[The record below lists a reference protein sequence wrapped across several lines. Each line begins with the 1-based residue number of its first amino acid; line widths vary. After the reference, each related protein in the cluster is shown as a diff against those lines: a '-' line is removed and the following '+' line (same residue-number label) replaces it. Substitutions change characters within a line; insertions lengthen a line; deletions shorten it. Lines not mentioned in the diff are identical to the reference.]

1 MIAGGQRR
9 CSCCMHLLEQGMN
22 VCSKCGYDNQ
32 KSQTP
37 PYCLPEGTCLK
48 QRYYTGCILG
58 EGGFGITYLGWD
70 QILSIP
76 VAVKEYYPKEFVR
89 RGPVRGSFGEKRVD
103 GETYA
108 QREFQKGMEAFL
120 KEAQTLA
127 QFQSLEGAAV
137 VHDYFT
143 ENDTAYI
150 VMEYIDGISV
160 EEYVQKNGQIPAEKV
175 RTMLR
180 PVLDTLEEMHAHHII
195 HRDVSADNLMIT
207 RQGIMKLVDFGAA
220 RSTVNRDH
228 TMTVMYKRGFAPEEQ
243 YRSKGETGPW
253 SDIYSV
259 CAVMYY
265 LLSGVMPEEA
275 SQRLVSDRTVPLDQI
290 EGLPLPAGWSAAI
303 RKGMSVMASDRYQS
317 IRELR
322 EALGE
327 KSFTL
332 HNESWGQERQEQ
344 RRRKLKLAGEDEL
357 STEHISGELLQVRRE
372 NNRQNEQRQQ
382 EALTAKRKRWYLLIG
397 ILTLVLLTAG
407 AGIGINMRNHSSSVS
422 DGTGKQNS
430 PKNGTHTEM
439 PVETG
444 KGSVLSEGTTGDLAE
459 PEPTAGLTGDL
470 TEPSVHPADT
480 SAEPS
485 ARPAALKKKIPKLIG
500 KQEKMAKKTLKKAGW
515 SHVKIVYQETEK
527 QQVGKVIRQNIPAGK
542 RCSFDRKIVLTVAK
556 KRKAAST
563 TATPTPTAN
572 TAKASGQQSNTG
584 KKTSGKKEKENV
596 VGSLDTL
603 LGN

>member
-1 MIAGGQRR
+1 MIIEGQRR
-9 CSCCMHLLEQGMN
+9 CSCCMHLLEQGD
-22 VCSKCGYDNQ
+22 VCSVCRYDNQ
-32 KSQTP
+32 NSRTP

-48 QRYYTGCILG
+48 ERYYTGCILG

-70 QILSIP
+70 QTLSIP

-89 RGPVRGSFGEKRVD
+89 RRPVSGSFGEKRVD

-108 QREFQKGMEAFL
+108 QQEYQKGMEAFL

-127 QFQSLEGAAV
+127 QFQALEGAAV

-160 EEYVQKNGQIPAEKV
+160 EEYVQKNGQMPAEQV
-175 RTMLR
+175 RSMLR

-207 RQGIMKLVDFGAA
+207 RQGSMKLVDFGAA

-265 LLSGVMPEEA
+265 MLSGVMPEEA

-290 EGLPLPAGWSAAI
+290 EGLVLPDGWSVAI
-303 RKGMSVMASDRYQS
+303 RKGMSVMAADRYQS

-327 KSFTL
+327 SGRTACRE
-332 HNESWGQERQEQ
+332 HWGQERQEE
-344 RRRKLKLAGEDEL
+344 RRRKSLAAGEEEL
-357 STEHISGELLQVRRE
+357 STERIAGELLQAGKEQESRKK
-372 NNRQNEQRQQ
+372 RQLIWEK
-382 EALTAKRKRWYLLIG
+382 ALRAKRKIYLRIG
-397 ILTLVLLTAG
+397 LVLIVLVAAG
-407 AGIGINMRNHSSSVS
+407 AGVAMMRLNGQAQKEGRLPAQTSLAADMPSEQKTQGGTATALPEQMTPGITAQPAYGTLGKTTTTPTSTAETTASIPKTTAEKTSSV
-422 DGTGKQNS
+422 TRS
-430 PKNGTHTEM
+430 PDDKK
-439 PVETG
+439 P
-444 KGSVLSEGTTGDLAE
+444 SERPDKTTD
-459 PEPTAGLTGDL
+459 
-470 TEPSVHPADT
+470 
-480 SAEPS
+480 
-485 ARPAALKKKIPKLIG
+485 
-500 KQEKMAKKTLKKAGW
+500 
-515 SHVKIVYQETEK
+515 
-527 QQVGKVIRQNIPAGK
+527 
-542 RCSFDRKIVLTVAK
+542 
-556 KRKAAST
+556 
-563 TATPTPTAN
+563 
-572 TAKASGQQSNTG
+572 KASKREEKTTKVSRNRK
-584 KKTSGKKEKENV
+584 KKTSATARPNKTEATPKTTKKKTTGQKDKKNV
-596 VGSLDTL
+596 IGSLDTL
-603 LGN
+603 LGE

>member
-1 MIAGGQRR
+1 MIIEGQRR
-9 CSCCMHLLEQGMN
+9 CSCCMHLLEQGD
-22 VCSKCGYDNQ
+22 VCSVCRYDNQ
-32 KSQTP
+32 NSQTP
-37 PYCLPEGTCLK
+37 PYCLSEGTCLK
-48 QRYYTGCILG
+48 QRYYTGCVLG

-70 QILSIP
+70 QTLSIP

-89 RGPVRGSFGEKRVD
+89 RRSVRTHLDEKRVD

-108 QREFQKGMEAFL
+108 QQEYQKGMKAFL
-120 KEAQTLA
+120 NEAQTLA
-127 QFQSLEGAAV
+127 QFQALEGAAV

-160 EEYVQKNGQIPAEKV
+160 EEYVQKNGQMPAEQV
-175 RTMLR
+175 RSMLR

-207 RQGIMKLVDFGAA
+207 RQGSMKLVDFGAA

-290 EGLPLPAGWSAAI
+290 DGLTLPNGWSEAI
-303 RKGMSVMASDRYQS
+303 RKGMSVMAADRYQN
-317 IRELR
+317 IRELC

-327 KSFTL
+327 KSVTL

-344 RRRKLKLAGEDEL
+344 RRRKLKPVGEDEL

-382 EALTAKRKRWYLLIG
+382 KVMTAKHKRRYLLIG
-397 ILTLVLLTAG
+397 ILVLVFLASG

-422 DGTGKQNS
+422 GGTGKQNS
-430 PKNGTHTEM
+430 TKNGTHTEM
-439 PVETG
+439 PVQTEKNTASSA
-444 KGSVLSEGTTGDLAE
+444 GSAGDLDE
-459 PEPTAGLTGDL
+459 PEPTAGLAGAL
-470 TEPSVHPADT
+470 TEPSVRPADT
-480 SAEPS
+480 SAGPS
-485 ARPAALKKKIPKLIG
+485 ARPASLKKKIPKLMG
-500 KQEKMAKKTLKKAGW
+500 KQEKMAKKALKKAGW
-515 SHVKIVYQETEK
+515 SHVKIVYQAAEK
-527 QQVGKVIRQNIPAGK
+527 QQVGTVIRQNIPAGK
-542 RCSFDRKIVLTVAK
+542 RCSFDRKIVLTVGK

-563 TATPTPTAN
+563 TATPTPTTN

-584 KKTSGKKEKENV
+584 KKTSGKKEKKNV

>member
-1 MIAGGQRR
+1 MTIEGQRR
-9 CSCCMHLLEQGMN
+9 CSCCMHLLEQGD
-22 VCSKCGYDNQ
+22 VCSVCRYDNQ
-32 KSQTP
+32 NSRTP

-48 QRYYTGCILG
+48 ERYYTGCILG

-70 QILSIP
+70 QTLSIP

-89 RGPVRGSFGEKRVD
+89 RRPVSGSFGEKRVD

-108 QREFQKGMEAFL
+108 QQEYQKGMEAFL

-127 QFQSLEGAAV
+127 QFQALEGAAV

-160 EEYVQKNGQIPAEKV
+160 EEYVQKNGQMPAEQV
-175 RTMLR
+175 RSMLR

-207 RQGIMKLVDFGAA
+207 RQGSMKLVDFGAA

-265 LLSGVMPEEA
+265 MLSGVMPEEA

-290 EGLPLPAGWSAAI
+290 EGLVLPDGWSVAI
-303 RKGMSVMASDRYQS
+303 RKGMSVMAADRYQS
-317 IRELR
+317 IRELC

-327 KSFTL
+327 KSVVL

-344 RRRKLKLAGEDEL
+344 RRRRLRPAGEDEL

-372 NNRQNEQRQQ
+372 NNRQKEQRQQ
-382 EALTAKRKRWYLLIG
+382 EVLTAKRKRRYLLIG
-397 ILTLVLLTAG
+397 ILAFVLLAAG
-407 AGIGINMRNHSSSVS
+407 AGLGLNMRNPSSSVFG
-422 DGTGKQNS
+422 GTGKQSS

-439 PVETG
+439 PVQTEKTASSAG
-444 KGSVLSEGTTGDLAE
+444 LAGDLAE
-459 PEPTAGLTGDL
+459 PEPTADSAGAL
-470 TEPSVHPADT
+470 TEPSVRPADT

-485 ARPAALKKKIPKLIG
+485 ARPASLKKKMPKLIG
-500 KQEKMAKKTLKKAGW
+500 KQEKMAKKALKKAGW
-515 SHVKIVYQETEK
+515 SHVKIVYQAAEMR
-527 QQVGKVIRQNIPAGK
+527 QVGIVIRQNISAGK
-542 RCSFDRKIVLTVAK
+542 RCSFERKIILTVGK
-556 KRKAAST
+556 KRKTALT
-563 TATPTPTAN
+563 TSTPTPTTN
-572 TAKASGQQSNTG
+572 TAKASGQQSNAG

>member
-1 MIAGGQRR
+1 MIIEGQRR
-9 CSCCMHLLEQGMN
+9 CSCCMHLLEQGD
-22 VCSKCGYDNQ
+22 VCSVCRYDNQ
-32 KSQTP
+32 NSRTP

-48 QRYYTGCILG
+48 GRYYTGCILG

-70 QILSIP
+70 QTLSIP

-89 RGPVRGSFGEKRVD
+89 RRPVSGSFGEKRVD

-108 QREFQKGMEAFL
+108 QQEYQKGMEAFL

-127 QFQSLEGAAV
+127 QFQALEGAAV

-160 EEYVQKNGQIPAEKV
+160 EEYVQKNGQMPAEQV
-175 RTMLR
+175 RSMLR

-207 RQGIMKLVDFGAA
+207 RQGSMKLVDFGAA

-265 LLSGVMPEEA
+265 MLSGVMPEEA

-290 EGLPLPAGWSAAI
+290 EGLVLPDGWSEAI
-303 RKGMSVMASDRYQS
+303 RKGMSVMAADRYQS
-317 IRELR
+317 IRELC

-327 KSFTL
+327 KSVVL

-344 RRRKLKLAGEDEL
+344 RRRRLKPAGEDEL

-372 NNRQNEQRQQ
+372 NNRQKEQRQQ
-382 EALTAKRKRWYLLIG
+382 EVLTAKRKRRYLLIG
-397 ILTLVLLTAG
+397 ILAFVLLAAG
-407 AGIGINMRNHSSSVS
+407 AGFGLNMRNPSSSVFG
-422 DGTGKQNS
+422 GTGKQSS

-439 PVETG
+439 PVQSGNE
-444 KGSVLSEGTTGDLAE
+444 
-459 PEPTAGLTGDL
+459 
-470 TEPSVHPADT
+470 
-480 SAEPS
+480 
-485 ARPAALKKKIPKLIG
+485 PAAFKKFPNLVG
-500 KQEKMAKKTLKKAGW
+500 KQEKAAKKTLKKAGW
-515 SHVKIVYQETEK
+515 SHVKIVYQAAEMR
-527 QQVGKVIRQNIPAGK
+527 QVGIVIRQNISAGK
-542 RCSFDRKIVLTVAK
+542 RCSFERKIVLTVGK
-556 KRKAAST
+556 KRKTALT
-563 TATPTPTAN
+563 TSTPTPTTN
-572 TAKASGQQSNTG
+572 TAKASGQQSNAG